1 MEMFRK
7 RQWIWKIVVAIASLA
22 LIATSVLPFLPPPQ

>member
-7 RQWIWKIVVAIASLA
+7 HQWIWKIIVAVASIA
-22 LIATSVLPFLPPPQ
+22 LIATSVLPLLSLR